1 MDARW
6 IAWKWV
12 EQVHLNLHILHIFN
26 DFNGYNHYNN
36 YNDYNDTILAY
47 SHHGNGIREDYD
59 DNHAE
64 EDMMIKID
72 VLIP

>member
-1 MDARW
+1 MW
-6 IAWKWV
+6 IWY
-12 EQVHLNLHILHIFN
+12 N
-26 DFNGYNHYNN
+26 DYNDYNDYDDYN
-36 YNDYNDTILAY
+36 DYNDYNDTILAY
-47 SHHGNGIREDYD
+47 SHHGNGIHEDYD

>member
-1 MDARW
+1 MMMMLVM
-6 IAWKWV
+6 IKWR
-12 EQVHLNLHILHIFN
+12 
-26 DFNGYNHYNN
+26 
-36 YNDYNDTILAY
+36 Y